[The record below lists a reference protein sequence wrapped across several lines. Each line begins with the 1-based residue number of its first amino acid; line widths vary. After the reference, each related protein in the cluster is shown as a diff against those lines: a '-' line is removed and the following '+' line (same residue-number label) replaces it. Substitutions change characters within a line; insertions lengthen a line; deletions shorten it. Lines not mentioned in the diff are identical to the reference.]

1 MTTTSPARPV
11 NPTGAVDPDG
21 AVEQII
27 EAVWRG
33 DPAVIVPSPPGAGK
47 SSTIERVAYAIAHLA
62 DRRVAVACN
71 TNTQVVDLVSRTA
84 AAYPDMRIVWLARN
98 GTNESALPYDF
109 VNVDIVH
116 NYKSIPE
123 DARLIF
129 STTTKWQYTSPP
141 EGEWFAD
148 LLVVDEAWQCSDVM
162 FAQIAGL
169 APRYLLVGD
178 PGQIAPV
185 VTVDV
190 TRWRHR
196 PDGPHQP
203 APVVLLEREKYRA
216 KRENWAPGVSAI
228 TQIALPAT
236 RRFGPD
242 TTSFVQP
249 AFYPDLPF
257 KSIRPQRYLAFKG
270 DAVERTGP
278 EKLLAG
284 LGEDREI
291 VVGVL
296 PGGAGQHHLSELAN
310 TAAGVV
316 AAALRTMV
324 VVDEHG
330 QRPLTPQDVGVV
342 CAHVANV
349 TSVQAALGP
358 DFQDVWVDTAERWQG
373 AERELI
379 VVWDPMAGKVD
390 LSDFTKD
397 AGRMCVMLSRHRS
410 GCVLLTQDSTEDLLK
425 FAAAG
430 TDRILS
436 SDIEDPAHRAWRAQ
450 TTLRDAL
457 IERMID
463 IA

>member
-1 MTTTSPARPV
+1 VTER
-11 NPTGAVDPDG
+11 GPDE
-21 AVEQII
+21 AVEEII
-27 EAVWRG
+27 AAVWRG
-33 DPAVIVPSPPGAGK
+33 EPAVIVPSPPGAGK
-47 SSTIERVAYAIAHLA
+47 SATIERVVYAVAQLA
-62 DRRVAVACN
+62 GRRVAVACN
-71 TNTQVVDLVSRTA
+71 TNTQVQDLVTRTA
-84 AAYPDMRIVWLARN
+84 AAYPDLQVVWLARR
-98 GTNESALPYDF
+98 GTDDSVLTQPLA
-109 VNVDIVH
+109 NVEIVDSD
-116 NYKSIPE
+116 KKIPD
-123 DARLIF
+123 DAQLIF
-129 STTTKWQYTSPP
+129 STTSKWQYTTPP
-141 EGEWFAD
+141 DDGPFAD
-148 LLVVDEAWQCSDVM
+148 LLIVDEAWQCPDVM

-196 PDGPHQP
+196 ADGPHRP
-203 APVVLLEREKYRA
+203 APVVLQEREKYRA
-216 KRENWAPGVSAI
+216 QRERWVEGESAI
-228 TQIALPAT
+228 TRIALPAT

-242 TTSFVQP
+242 TTRFVQP

-257 KSIRPQRYLAFKG
+257 QSIRPPRRVEFKG
-270 DAVERTGP
+270 GDADLTGP
-278 EKLLAG
+278 ERLLAA
-284 LGEDREI
+284 LGENREI

-316 AAALRTMV
+316 AAALHSMV
-324 VVDEHG
+324 VVDDKGDSH
-330 QRPLTPQDVGVV
+330 PLTPKDVGVV

-358 DFQDVWVDTAERWQG
+358 DYRDVWVDTAERWQG

-397 AGRMCVMLSRHRS
+397 AGRMCVMLSRHRA
-410 GCVLLTQDSTEDLLK
+410 GCVLLTQDSTKDLLA
-425 FAAAG
+425 FASAG

-436 SDIEDPAHRAWRAQ
+436 ADIEDPAYRAWKAQ

-457 IERMID
+457 ADREIHLP
-463 IA
+463 